1 MCVGSLDAC
10 AEMIATPLFIALAPI
25 IFIYR
30 ALRYLYSFVK
40 KPQIKPEPEPE
51 PQPIVLHITI
61 PPCED
66 PIESL

>member
-51 PQPIVLHITI
+51 PIVLRIVI
-61 PPCED
+61 PVCED
-66 PIESL
+66 PVESL